1 MSRPNI
7 FKYATKELSQDAVIC
22 WLIEW
27 SGAQTTEAEFEP
39 ALRELGRAFVEALLA
54 THNIKIELKGDDVS
68 TEIHQQNLGIDVL
81 ARVREHANAK
91 WHVLVIE
98 DKTDA
103 DSHSNQ
109 LDRYRE
115 GVSNGDSAFGNVHE
129 SSVCYVFLKTGNQS
143 LSKDRCVEEKGYKL
157 FGRRD
162 FLKVLN
168 RYPGGHP
175 IVADFRE
182 HLRQREAEFTRY
194 CRWSRADDRSEW
206 SRGAWE
212 GFFRQL
218 EDHLDEPSWG
228 YVSNPRGGFLGFWW
242 HWIPTKA
249 DDRLYLQLEIVPEAP
264 KEKQKLCFKVERGGG
279 VDDVRNKD
287 VRNRY
292 HNAILAA
299 GAGAVAR
306 PSRMRSARTMTVGLW
321 QGDWL
326 AFGADARLDMDRTV
340 DNLKKAQSIVEKAQ
354 GIVEAAAKS
363 M

>member
-27 SGAQTTEAEFEP
+27 SGAQATEVEFEP

-54 THNIKIELKGDDVS
+54 THNIKLKGDVVS

-81 ARVREHANAK
+81 ARVQVRVRDHEK
-91 WHVLVIE
+91 SHVLVIE

-109 LDRYRE
+109 LERYRE
-115 GVSNGDSAFGNVHE
+115 KVLEGDSKLGNVHE
-129 SSVCYVFLKTGNQS
+129 SSVRYVFLKTGNQS
-143 LSKDRCVEEKGYKL
+143 LSKDRCVKDKGYEL
-157 FGRRD
+157 FGRRE
-162 FLKVLN
+162 FLEVLN
-168 RYPGGHP
+168 RYPGDHP
-175 IVADFRE
+175 IVTDFRE
-182 HLRQREAEFTRY
+182 HLRQREAEFTGY
-194 CRWSRADDRSEW
+194 SHWSRADDRSEW
-206 SRGAWE
+206 SWGAWE

-218 EDHLDEPSWG
+218 ENRLDEPSWG
-228 YVSNPRGGFLGFWW
+228 YVSNPKGGFLGFWW

-264 KEKQKLCFKVERGGG
+264 KEKQKLCFKVERGDS

-287 VRNRY
+287 ARNRY

-306 PSRMRSARTMTVGLW
+306 PPRMRSARSMTVGLW

-340 DNLKKAQSIVEKAQ
+340 DNLKKAQ
-354 GIVEAAAKS
+354 GIVETAAKS

>member
-27 SGAQTTEAEFEP
+27 SGVQTTEAEFDP

-54 THNIKIELKGDDVS
+54 THNVELKGDVVS
-68 TEIHQQNLGIDVL
+68 TKIRQQNLGIDVL
-81 ARVREHANAK
+81 ARVQDHAK
-91 WHVLVIE
+91 SHVLVIE

-103 DSHSNQ
+103 DSRSDQ
-109 LDRYRE
+109 LDRYRKR
-115 GVSNGDSAFGNVHE
+115 VSNGDSAFGNVHE

-143 LSKDRCVEEKGYKL
+143 LSKDRRVEEKGYKL
-157 FGRRD
+157 FGRQE
-162 FLKVLN
+162 FLEVLN
-168 RYPGGHP
+168 RYHGDHP
-175 IVADFRE
+175 IVTDFRE
-182 HLRQREAEFTRY
+182 HLRQREAEFTGY
-194 CRWSRADDRSEW
+194 CRWSRADNRIEW
-206 SRGAWE
+206 SWGAWE

-218 EDHLDEPSWG
+218 ENRLDRRHEPSWG

-242 HWIPTKA
+242 WIETKA
-249 DDRLYLQLEIVPEAP
+249 SDELYLQLEIVPEAP
-264 KEKQKLCFKVERGGG
+264 KEKQKLCFKVMRQAG

-287 VRNRY
+287 ARNRY
-292 HNAILAA
+292 HNAILAE

-306 PSRMRSARTMTVGLW
+306 PPRMRSARSMTVGLW

-340 DNLKKAQSIVEKAQ
+340 DNLKKAE
-354 GIVEAAAKS
+354 GIVEAAATS